1 MAKKYETITEL
12 PEDPKT
18 RAVTLILP
26 VATYDRLK
34 ALCEASYRNVPH
46 MLRFLIDTAYV
57 DQELDAL
64 DAYNI
69 LNPTTV
75 R

>member
-1 MAKKYETITEL
+1 MAKRQEL

-34 ALCEASYRNVPH
+34 DLCEANYRNVPQTI
-46 MLRFLIDTAYV
+46 RFLID
-57 DQELDAL
+57 QEWNMEKM
-64 DAYNI
+64 YNVS
-69 LNPTTV
+69 NPTV
-75 R
+75 VG